1 VIVIGNPLF
10 DLSGDGPRAAGM
22 AVAVARAAREA
33 GAGVELVGR
42 VGEDAAGEAV
52 LIDLA
57 SAGIGHVAVLRDAGH
72 PTAPAPLP
80 AETSLF
86 DEPEDDPAVGEA
98 GSVAPGAAMSP
109 LDADDVDLALRYL
122 PEYRVV
128 VVVDP
133 LADPALGAAAAAARW
148 AGAALVV
155 LIGAGSTPPDSLG
168 PGATVLEAP
177 ADDDGAFARLV
188 GGYAAALDRGD
199 DPAEAFAAATGGTG
213 WAPAGE

>member
-1 VIVIGNPLF
+1 VIVLGNPLF
-10 DLSGDGPRAAGM
+10 DLSDDGPRAAGM

-33 GAGVELVGR
+33 GAEVEIVGR
-42 VGEDAAGEAV
+42 IGEDAAGEAV

-72 PTAPAPLP
+72 PTGPAPLA
-80 AETSLF
+80 AEASPF
-86 DEPEDDPAVGEA
+86 DDPEEA
-98 GSVAPGAAMSP
+98 TAESGLTDPGPEMSP
-109 LDADDVDLALRYL
+109 LDAEDVELALNYL

-133 LADPALGAAAAAARW
+133 LAEPALGAAAAAARW

-155 LIGAGSTPPDSLG
+155 LLAAGSAPPESLG

-199 DPAEAFAAATGGTG
+199 DPAAAFAAATGGTG
-213 WAPAGE
+213 WAPAAE

>member
-80 AETSLF
+80 AEASLF
-86 DEPEDDPAVGEA
+86 DEPEDAAVEG
-98 GSVAPGAAMSP
+98 GSVAPDAAMSP

-133 LADPALGAAAAAARW
+133 LVDSALGAAAAAARW
-148 AGAALVV
+148 SGAALVV

-199 DPAEAFAAATGGTG
+199 DPAEAFAAATGGAG

>member
-1 VIVIGNPLF
+1 MIVIGNPLF
-10 DLSGDGPRAAGM
+10 DLSDLGPRAAGM

-33 GAGVELVGR
+33 GASVELVGR

-57 SAGIGHVAVLRDAGH
+57 NAGISHVAVLRDAGH
-72 PTAPAPLP
+72 PTGPAPL
-80 AETSLF
+80 TSEASPF
-86 DEPEDDPAVGEA
+86 DEPEGASVDA
-98 GSVAPGAAMSP
+98 GSPGTDPAMSP
-109 LDADDVDLALRYL
+109 LDAEDVELALKYL
-122 PEYRVV
+122 PEYRVI
-128 VVVDP
+128 VVVDA
-133 LADPALGAAAAAARW
+133 LGDSGLGAAAAAAKW

-155 LIGAGSTPPDSLG
+155 VVGEGSTVPSSLD
-168 PGATVLEAP
+168 PSATVFEAP

-199 DPAEAFAAATGGTG
+199 DPAEAFATATGGTG